1 VFVESGGDDLAAFFS
16 PELVE
21 ASVYVVDVAG
31 GDKVPRKGGP
41 GVTRSEL
48 LVVNK
53 VDLAPMVGADLAV
66 MEGDARSL
74 RGTAPVVMA
83 LGRARG
89 RHGGSGVWVE
99 TAPRHRIWE
108 PAVSDARPE
117 AQHHHS
123 HGRGH
128 AHGGPLHRDGGG

>member
-53 VDLAPMVGADLAV
+53 VDVAPMVGANLAV
-66 MEGDARSL
+66 MEGDARRL

-83 LGRARG
+83 SVARG
-89 RHGGSGVWVE
+89 DGMGEVESWVE
-99 TAPRHRIWE
+99 TAARHRIWE

-117 AQHHHS
+117 AEHHHS

-128 AHGGPLHRDGGG
+128 AHGGPIPRDGGG